1 MEAAEINDLSAA
13 ETESA
18 EGNATKTDE
27 RRRNRRHRGNKN
39 RDHNG
44 QGRNAAE
51 NRETVTEETPS
62 DAVQHDEYPDS
73 LQPVVVVAEAIPV
86 SEDSPPPA
94 VKKQSSRRAPAADQT
109 VQNSTIPPEPAPI
122 PTPIAE
128 ISAPKELPD
137 LSKSGLIMIETPPEK
152 VEMVTEEIIIPK
164 RPRRRVRK
172 AATTPTEPL
181 MQVETRE

>member
-1 MEAAEINDLSAA
+1 M
-13 ETESA
+13 
-18 EGNATKTDE
+18 
-27 RRRNRRHRGNKN
+27 
-39 RDHNG
+39 
-44 QGRNAAE
+44 
-51 NRETVTEETPS
+51 V
-62 DAVQHDEYPDS
+62 
-73 LQPVVVVAEAIPV
+73 
-86 SEDSPPPA
+86 
-94 VKKQSSRRAPAADQT
+94 DQT
-109 VQNSTIPPEPAPI
+109 VQNSTIPPEPAPAPA

-164 RPRRRVRK
+164 TPRRRVRK